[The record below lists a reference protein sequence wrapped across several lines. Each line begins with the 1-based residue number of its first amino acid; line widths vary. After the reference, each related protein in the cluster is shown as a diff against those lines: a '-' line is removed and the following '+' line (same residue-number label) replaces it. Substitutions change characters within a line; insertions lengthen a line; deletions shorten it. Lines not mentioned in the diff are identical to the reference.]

1 MRSYRLFW
9 DSVYIYSYV
18 GYVNSYCLGKY
29 SMDSLLRVV
38 MKKYDHLYFTSRGFC
53 AERVGGEQ
61 KSPTKEQ
68 TNKGGIVTHRKEDDY
83 QQRTISEGF

>member
-1 MRSYRLFW
+1 M
-9 DSVYIYSYV
+9 YILLV
-18 GYVNSYCLGKY
+18 CGIRQLGKY